1 MSEAVRRLG
10 RMDVIWIVVAVVA
23 LLVVVLVVRAALRAM
38 TPKVPSPAA
47 PTTAIP
53 VIRSSPESLPAA
65 TRAEIDRLVA
75 SGQKIAAIKVLR
87 DATGSRLQDAKD
99 AIDRWVPGAAP
110 SPFPSSPPSGQHETG
125 ASSGQAGG
133 ASVRASLP
141 DPVALEIDRLVAADQ
156 KVAAIKLLRDHSG
169 LGLKESKLLIDSWT
183 PGLG

>member
-23 LLVVVLVVRAALRAM
+23 LLVVVLVVGAALRAM

-99 AIDRWVPGAAP
+99 AIDRWVLGAAP
-110 SPFPSSPPSGQHETG
+110 SSFPSSPPSGRETG